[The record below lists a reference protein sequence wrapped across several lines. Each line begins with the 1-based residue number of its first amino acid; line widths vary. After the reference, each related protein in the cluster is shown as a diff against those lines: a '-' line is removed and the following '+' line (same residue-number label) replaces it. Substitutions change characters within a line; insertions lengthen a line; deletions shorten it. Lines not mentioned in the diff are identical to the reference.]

1 MNNHRA
7 SYSNQTFTRRSKSR
21 RYSHLVIALPS
32 REVAFRFA
40 NALHDGDAASWQY
53 YWEFYSSPQ
62 HHSYSWTNGDRA
74 MDDTYSFN
82 SAEEFLA
89 VFPTAATFQAYQRSR
104 RLDKFELREAGGEF
118 TTYVPMGWCGRRDLA
133 DKLRA
138 KTAAS
143 PYWLDVRVLEAEI
156 V

>member
-1 MNNHRA
+1 MNKHIARYNG
-7 SYSNQTFTRRSKSR
+7 QIFTRNSKGR
-21 RYSHLVIALPS
+21 RYTHCVVALPS

-40 NALHDGDAASWQY
+40 NALHDGDASSWEYYASPRAY
-53 YWEFYSSPQ
+53 NF
-62 HHSYSWTNGDRA
+62 SWTGGDRVVVDA
-74 MDDTYSFN
+74 STFY

-89 VFPTAATFQAYQRSR
+89 VFPTAAVYQAYQRDR
-104 RLDKFELREAGGEF
+104 RVTKFAQRVADGEF

-133 DKLRA
+133 DKLRS

-143 PYWLDVRVLEAEI
+143 GYWLEVVVLEAEI